1 MTELRGSESVN
12 FKQIM
17 NENADGNI
25 KYGDIRNKNLLDEN
39 GLILL
44 LKMVQLLLYLLEEM
58 DRC

>member
-25 KYGDIRNKNLLDEN
+25 KYGDYRNKNLLDEN

-44 LKMVQLLLYLLEEM
+44 LKMIQLLLYLLEEIE
-58 DRC
+58 RC

>member
-25 KYGDIRNKNLLDEN
+25 KYGDYRNKNLLDEN

-44 LKMVQLLLYLLEEM
+44 LKMIQLLLYLLEEM
-58 DRC
+58 ERS

>member
-17 NENADGNI
+17 NENADANI
-25 KYGDIRNKNLLDEN
+25 KYGDYRNKNLLDEN